1 MSTADLERIVK
12 AALYAVA
19 PDLEAEPLDPQLP
32 FNRQFE
38 FDSMDFLNFVI
49 GLSRATGLALPEKD
63 YPRLTTLASAVA
75 YLAEKHATLKP
86 E

>member
-1 MSTADLERIVK
+1 MLGANNTVREL
-12 AALYAVA
+12 
-19 PDLEAEPLDPQLP
+19 
-32 FNRQFE
+32 
-38 FDSMDFLNFVI
+38 SMRNHTT
-49 GLSRATGLALPEKD
+49 LSRATGLALPEKD